1 MDGWFGG
8 FDGWVG
14 GWFGG
19 WAGWMVL
26 MGELGRWV

>member
-26 MGELGRWV
+26 MGELGRCV